1 MNKVSPIDL
10 GLFRNRSFSA
20 GLAINITFMLS
31 PVLPGGADDHAA
43 VRRGQRGGIVGAIF
57 FGVLGTRGYVAAAHL
72 AAWADLGFVAAMT
85 ILTTT
90 LKG

>member
-1 MNKVSPIDL
+1 MSRP
-10 GLFRNRSFSA
+10 
-20 GLAINITFMLS
+20 
-31 PVLPGGADDHAA
+31 AD
-43 VRRGQRGGIVGAIF
+43 
-57 FGVLGTRGYVAAAHL
+57 AHL